1 MFEKCDD
8 RTICRNDFN
17 KNKYYTTDNIVYYPC
32 NKHFSYC
39 DECTSQN
46 VFTKCVNNYG
56 FLGSDRSKS
65 IFVNNNEYYTEDNAY
80 SVKNLFYISF

>member
-1 MFEKCDD
+1 MYKSKCL
-8 RTICRNDFN
+8 
-17 KNKYYTTDNIVYYPC
+17 
-32 NKHFSYC
+32 
-39 DECTSQN
+39 
-46 VFTKCVNNYG
+46 TKCANNYG